1 MGSVGTC
8 LVLLVVVGVMVR
20 LNCMRGDEDGSDAEM
35 AAEEEALIAAK
46 KGLAISV
53 PPTQTSAYNLSS
65 NHVPNNKLKN
75 HYANN
80 DRRQN
85 QLLIQNQTST
95 SYKPKIPSNP
105 HITIHNDLK
114 NSGTEI

>member
-8 LVLLVVVGVMVR
+8 LVLLIVVGMIIR
-20 LNCMRGDEDGSDAEM
+20 SNCVIIRDEDSGELDC
-35 AAEEEALIAAK
+35 AEEEALIAAK
-46 KGLAISV
+46 KGLPVS
-53 PPTQTSAYNLSS
+53 PPTGYNLSS
-65 NHVPNNKLKN
+65 NNVPNNKLKN
-75 HYANN
+75 HFINSNN

-85 QLLIQNQTST
+85 QVLLQNQISN
-95 SYKPKIPSNP
+95 SYKPKIPQNP